1 MYKEALNMRVRI
13 SNMCVKLVQQN
24 LKDFAKLLVESYGAQ
39 LELLL
44 MALIVYAVGWVR
56 TVSAIIHLM
65 VVKLELLSL

>member
-1 MYKEALNMRVRI
+1 MRVRI

-24 LKDFAKLLVESYGAQ
+24 LKDFAYLLESYGAQ

>member
-24 LKDFAKLLVESYGAQ
+24 LKDFAYLLESYGAQ

-44 MALIVYAVGWVR
+44 MVLIVYAVGWVR

>member
-1 MYKEALNMRVRI
+1 MRVRI

-24 LKDFAKLLVESYGAQ
+24 LKDFAYLLESYGAQ

-44 MALIVYAVGWVR
+44 MVLIVYAVGWVR